1 MLVSL
6 ASQFER
12 ELQHAVHTASRENR
26 LLNSHFFLG
35 SFIEP
40 PANARVFP
48 LVVLTDD
55 AEINLAGFPVL
66 QRSLNPFKKPDGAQ
80 IYVLTESAADR
91 NQQAPERNVIR
102 DTGMSNCAKEDRVK
116 RPELLQAIC
125 RHHLSGLHVGFTTP
139 VECVPVP
146 SKTKALSRSFQHAD
160 AFGHHLFPDAVSCND
175 CNIESFHVRSSLFP
189 LR

>member
-6 ASQFER
+6 ASQFEC
-12 ELQHAVHTASRENR
+12 ELQHAVNTPPCENR
-26 LLNSHFFLG
+26 LLNSHLFLS
-35 SFIEP
+35 SFIEA
-40 PANARVFP
+40 PANVSIFP
-48 LVVLTDD
+48 LVVLTDE

-66 QRSLNPFKKPDGAQ
+66 QRSFNPFKKSHGAQ

-102 DTGMSNCAKEDRVK
+102 HTGMSNSAKEDGVK
-116 RPELLQAIC
+116 RPELLQTIC
-125 RHHLSGLHVGFTTP
+125 RHHLSGLNVGFTTP

-146 SKTKALSRSFQHAD
+146 SKTKALSRGFQHAD
-160 AFGHHLFPDAVSCND
+160 AFGQHFFPDAVSRND
-175 CNIESFHVRSSLFP
+175 CNIESFHVRRSLFS